1 MSWFGVHYDAT
12 DGCTA
17 DEAWQNEIDLVLM
30 GCDDL
35 FGPLSVEI
43 RHWVVI

>member
-1 MSWFGVHYDAT
+1 MRCDAAA

-30 GCDDL
+30 GCNDL
-35 FGPLSVEI
+35 FASF
-43 RHWVVI
+43 